1 MGIPLDDSY
10 KQIFRERDQLAVT
23 YRARRMWQ
31 AMAVAAVVCAAV
43 VHLPAKEG
51 NNKKT
56 KADLTPL
63 MVAASNCKV
72 DEVKALL
79 GQGADFKAVDGEGR
93 DALTYAS
100 IQRTKNLALKCPE
113 VVLAL
118 TTAGADP
125 WAARY
130 YQSPELTLHPPTK
143 VAVLRVTDERV
154 TADNKAN
161 IEKFANDVE
170 EVLSQKHL
178 KFKNE
183 GFVAGIRVPVAAVHY
198 PIMPLNETLQK
209 LRAAGFSEEDVVH
222 PDRKRA
228 CAILGTDA
236 VFEAAFKGYSHA
248 DILVAT
254 ATQASLEFWITDCR
268 TGQLLWKNDPGQVFE
283 WRGFIVRVFSGLRSQ
298 CEMAMTLPR
307 YEGPEK

>member
-1 MGIPLDDSY
+1 MTHRGRR
-10 KQIFRERDQLAVT
+10 IFCALTASALLAVE
-23 YRARRMWQ
+23 A
-31 AMAVAAVVCAAV
+31 
-43 VHLPAKEG
+43 VHLPAKEKD
-51 NNKKT
+51 KKAT
-56 KADLTPL
+56 KAGETPL
-63 MVAASNCKV
+63 MVAASNCKL

-79 GQGADFKAVDGEGR
+79 GQGADLKAVDGEGR

-100 IQRTKNLALKCPE
+100 TQRTKNLALKCPD
-113 VVLAL
+113 VVVAL
-118 TTAGADP
+118 TAAGADP

-130 YQSPELTLHPPTK
+130 YQSPELTLHPPTR

-154 TADNKAN
+154 TPDNKAN

-170 EVLSQKHL
+170 GVLSQKHL

-183 GFVAGIRVPVAAVHY
+183 GLAAGFRVPVAAVHY

-209 LRAAGFSEEDVVH
+209 LRAAGFSEEDLIH

-236 VFEAAFKGYSHA
+236 VFEAAFKGFSHA

-254 ATQASLEFWITDCR
+254 ATVASLEFSITDCR

-283 WRGFIVRVFSGLRSQ
+283 WRGFLVRGFSGLRAQ
-298 CEMAMTLPR
+298 CEIAMTLPR

>member
-1 MGIPLDDSY
+1 MSHYSISEKFVWLPTRQRSW
-10 KQIFRERDQLAVT
+10 V
-23 YRARRMWQ
+23 ARVG
-31 AMAVAAVVCAAV
+31 AIALTASALLCAAV
-43 VHLPAKEG
+43 IHLSANGKDH
-51 NNKKT
+51 KKI
-56 KADLTPL
+56 KAGQTPL

-100 IQRTKNLALKCPE
+100 TQRTKNLALKCPD

-183 GFVAGIRVPVAAVHY
+183 GFAAGILVPVAAVHY
-198 PIMPLNETLQK
+198 PIVPLNETLQK
-209 LRAAGFSEEDVVH
+209 LRAAGFSEEDLIH

-228 CAILGTDA
+228 CATLGTDA
-236 VFEAAFKGYSHA
+236 VFEAAFKDFGHA

-254 ATQASLEFWITDCR
+254 ATAASLEFWITDCR

-283 WRGFIVRVFSGLRSQ
+283 WRGFLIRGFSGLRAQ

-307 YEGPEK
+307 YEGPGK